1 MTTKTKVS
9 VPLRGKGAL
18 QCLTCP
24 VNVTYTKVSVPLRG
38 KGALQ
43 SHRPSF
49 EAGSN
54 GVFQS
59 PCGVKERCNIDS
71 TDTDG
76 WVTASFSPLAG

>member
-1 MTTKTKVS
+1 M
-9 VPLRGKGAL
+9 
-18 QCLTCP
+18 
-24 VNVTYTKVSVPLRG
+24 RG